1 MNKCTIIR
9 RQILKHQPRTLTS
22 CPSPEQEAAA
32 VVAVTGPKVSVKFS
46 ELTLETG
53 CDLLGDDLKKV
64 PTAADRRGN
73 RSQGSG
79 GSSLNAKARIPPQ
92 PSTLQ

>member
-1 MNKCTIIR
+1 MIP
-9 RQILKHQPRTLTS
+9 H
-22 CPSPEQEAAA
+22 EQEAAA
-32 VVAVTGPKVSVKFS
+32 AVAVTGPKVSVKFS

-64 PTAADRRGN
+64 PIAAEQRGN
-73 RSQGSG
+73 RFEGFG
-79 GSSLNAKARIPPQ
+79 GSCLNAKARIPPQ